1 MSKSLGSVQHARV
14 VASIPIEWYEVEYSH
29 LRPKDHYYHKMK
41 DRKVVFDQTNVPQG
55 YKYLGNG
62 ASRMAFLG
70 PDGVVY
76 KRPYEEGKWGANH
89 AISNCMQEQAL
100 YRAKWREFRAKGVHL
115 ARCRW
120 FPSVKVLAMEFLP
133 KAKDYDTLPN
143 VYSILQS
150 LGIWDVHGGNVW
162 IDDKDRLVLVDYAS

>member
-1 MSKSLGSVQHARV
+1 MSKSLGSVKHAKV
-14 VASIPIEWYEVEYSH
+14 VASIRIDWYEVKFSRLKPEGH
-29 LRPKDHYYHKMK
+29 WDHKREQQMT
-41 DRKVVFDQTNVPQG
+41 VFDQSNVPMG
-55 YKYLGNG
+55 YKFLGYG

-76 KRPYEEGKWGANH
+76 KRPYEGDQWAMNY
-89 AISNCMQEQAL
+89 AVRNCMIEHNV

-120 FPSVKVLAMEFLP
+120 FPSVKVLAMEYLP
-133 KAKDYDTLPN
+133 KVKEYSERPN
-143 VYSILQS
+143 VYQIMHDLDV
-150 LGIWDVHGGNVW
+150 WDVHGGNVW